1 MGIIDSRE
9 LYDVYRLKLRLVEKL
24 AGGVPKNPDL
34 IRSWVEA
41 STGYKDEK
49 SEELTE
55 AALEQQID
63 TVSEKSWNGFFR
75 DEQKGLYIEARC
87 VKAMFKECASV
98 LRITTQKLGSKQILQ
113 HGFEVKSLDGG
124 ARIYL
129 GKQKPDGFDESPIH
143 VVTPQGPRTAIKRV
157 DYVENVDL
165 EFEVWV
171 LTTAA
176 QEKRHVGEDD
186 LKRMLALG
194 QENGLGA
201 DRSQGQGK
209 FEVVEFEKVS
219 SGAQPPAPPKKKGKA
234 A

>member
-1 MGIIDSRE
+1 MGLIDSRE
-9 LYDVYRLKLRLVEKL
+9 LYDIYRITLRTIEKL

-41 STGYKDEK
+41 STGHKDEK
-49 SEELTE
+49 SEQLTE
-55 AALEQQID
+55 AAVEQMID
-63 TVSEKSWNGFFR
+63 EVSEKSWNGFFR
-75 DEQKGLYIEARC
+75 DKEKGIYIEARC

-98 LRITTQKLGSKQILQ
+98 LRITVQKIGSKQILQ
-113 HGFEVKSLDGG
+113 HGFEVKALDGG
-124 ARIYL
+124 ARLYL
-129 GKQKPDGFDESPIH
+129 GKDQADGYDESPIH

-157 DYVENVDL
+157 DYVENVEL
-165 EFEVWV
+165 TFEVWV

-176 QEKRHVGEDD
+176 QEKRHVGEED

-209 FEVVEFEKVS
+209 FEVTAFEKLS
-219 SGAQPPAPPKKKGKA
+219 DGAAPPAKKKGKA